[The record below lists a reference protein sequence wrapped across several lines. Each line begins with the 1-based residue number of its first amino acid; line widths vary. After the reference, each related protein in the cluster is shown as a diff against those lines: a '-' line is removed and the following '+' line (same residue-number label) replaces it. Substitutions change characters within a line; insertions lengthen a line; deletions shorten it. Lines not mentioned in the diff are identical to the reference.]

1 MSDLARSP
9 GEKYDA
15 RGGAGGGG
23 EVGRVRVYVR
33 VEAAEGDV
41 RGRGS
46 NYSFTARMLLLLQLC
61 AI

>member
-1 MSDLARSP
+1 M
-9 GEKYDA
+9 
-15 RGGAGGGG
+15 
-23 EVGRVRVYVR
+23 RVYVR

-46 NYSFTARMLLLLQLC
+46 NYSFTARMLLLLLLC